1 MNWKIV
7 LSLSLLGILVG
18 IANVFGFVVGLEW
31 IVWLIVAVITAFAIE
46 KTCKNL
52 LVTQGFLTGF
62 LQALLQGLVT
72 AISYQTYLSNN
83 LEVLDEIS
91 KMPQDIKP
99 EFYIIIASVLIG
111 LLYGLFVGLVVFI
124 MRKFSKKSPPPVK
137 GA

>member
-7 LSLSLLGILVG
+7 LGLSLLGILVG
-18 IANVFGFVVGLEW
+18 IANVFGLVVGLEW
-31 IVWLIVAVITAFAIE
+31 IVWLIVAVITAFVIE
-46 KTCKNL
+46 KNCTNL

-62 LQALLQGLVT
+62 LQALFQGLVT
-72 AISYQTYLSNN
+72 AIFYQTYLSNN
-83 LEVLDEIS
+83 LEVLEEIS

-124 MRKFSKKSPPPVK
+124 IRKITKKNTPATK
-137 GA
+137 EA